1 MRHWNTITK
10 AGAAATV
17 ALLVG
22 LPANAMTCEEFT
34 AMSEDSQRGWIM
46 GLDAGR
52 MEAREMARGDMADAS
67 AEGVSTKQD
76 DSTDGGREEAR
87 EDARGAPDVYVQV
100 VEDCQGSPGMNV
112 TEVFPMAD
120 PKGMGE

>member
-1 MRHWNTITK
+1 MRHWNTVTK
-10 AGAAATV
+10 SGAAAAV

-22 LPANAMTCEEFT
+22 LPANAMTCEEFV
-34 AMSEDSQRGWIM
+34 AMSSENQQGYIM

-52 MEAREMARGDMADAS
+52 MEAREMARGDMTDSS

-87 EDARGAPDVYVQV
+87 ETATGAPDMYVQV
-100 VEDCQGSPGMNV
+100 VEDCQASPDMNV
-112 TEVFPMAD
+112 TEAFPMAD
-120 PKGMGE
+120 PKGMGG

>member
-1 MRHWNTITK
+1 MRHWNTVTK

-17 ALLVG
+17 ALMIG

-34 AMSEDSQRGWIM
+34 AMSADSQQGYVM

-52 MEAREMARGDMADAS
+52 MEAREMARGDMTDSS

-76 DSTDGGREEAR
+76 ESTNGGREQARDEAT
-87 EDARGAPDVYVQV
+87 GAPDVYVQV
-100 VEDCQGSPGMNV
+100 VEDCTGSPGMNV
-112 TEVFPMAD
+112 TEAFPMAD
-120 PKGMGE
+120 PKGMGG